1 MNSFFFFFVSRSHFG
16 ELPILNSRMDFVL
29 QLEINST
36 WRDPTNGPK
45 TPTCFPI
52 EPKLYPAWNSS
63 RIALSIDLSPIDLPI
78 WRMWL
83 LVPAILLLMYLGQ
96 CIGQCGA
103 HLLTGTAILALILI
117 LIVGRQG
124 IIVEG
129 GTLADGIVLALL
141 D

>member
-1 MNSFFFFFVSRSHFG
+1 
-16 ELPILNSRMDFVL
+16 
-29 QLEINST
+29 
-36 WRDPTNGPK
+36 
-45 TPTCFPI
+45 
-52 EPKLYPAWNSS
+52 
-63 RIALSIDLSPIDLPI
+63 
-78 WRMWL
+78 MWL
-83 LVPAILLLMYLGQ
+83 LVPAILLLMHLGQ

-141 D
+141 DKVKLDI